1 MFNRHHAIAA
11 LLLTLGLS
19 ACASVPKQAVRD
31 ATTSMATQVEL
42 AQAAL
47 ALCRGG
53 DAAQCDRL
61 GQNLDN
67 IQSNNQSLAALA
79 QGKK

>member
-1 MFNRHHAIAA
+1 MKAMRTLGAVT
-11 LLLTLGLS
+11 LLTLGMS
-19 ACASVPKQAVRD
+19 ACATVPKQAVRD

-53 DAAQCDRL
+53 DAAQCDQL
-61 GQNLDN
+61 AHNLEN
-67 IQSNNQSLAALA
+67 IDSNNQSLASLA
-79 QGKK
+79 QDKK